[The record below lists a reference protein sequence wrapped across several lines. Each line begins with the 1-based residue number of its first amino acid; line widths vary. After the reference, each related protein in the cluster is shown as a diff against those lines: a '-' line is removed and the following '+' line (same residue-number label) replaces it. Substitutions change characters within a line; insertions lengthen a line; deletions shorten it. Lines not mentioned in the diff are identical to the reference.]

1 MYILKKVNFVMLISL
16 LPLSVEAATYRWI
29 DAKGKTHYSN
39 SIPASDS
46 QLGYEELNKNGII
59 IKTIISAKK
68 NRQIKELA
76 KIRKEQK
83 ELTAKRKKEQALKEE
98 RDISLLSLY
107 SSEDEIVSAYNSK
120 LRQSQLTIDLLKSR
134 HKKQSD
140 LLASLETKLDR
151 SKVIKHRRTLGK
163 QIDET
168 LDNLTI
174 YQQAI
179 TENVVENDRVREEFK
194 KTLNHF
200 KKLVAKVMLS
210 K

>member
-1 MYILKKVNFVMLISL
+1 MCNLKKINLVMLVLL
-16 LPLSVEAATYRWI
+16 LPLSLEAATYRWI
-29 DAKGKTHYSN
+29 DSNGKTHYSN

-46 QLGYEELNKNGII
+46 QLGHDELSKSGIKM
-59 IKTIISAKK
+59 KTIISAKK
-68 NRQIKELA
+68 KQQIKELA
-76 KIRKEQK
+76 EIRKEQK
-83 ELTAKRKKEQALKEE
+83 RLSSKRKKEQAIKEE
-98 RDISLLSLY
+98 ADISLLSLY

-120 LRQSQLTIDLLKSR
+120 LRRSQLTIDLLKSR

-140 LLASLETKLDR
+140 LLTSLETRLER
-151 SKVIKHRRTLGK
+151 SKVIKHRHTLGK

-179 TENVVENDRVREEFK
+179 TENLVEKDRVRGEFK

-200 KKLVAKVMLS
+200 KKLVAKVNHPE
-210 K
+210 